1 MKIGLIGAGGM
12 ATALAKGWGEPVVV
26 SDPVPGRSAALAGLV
41 GGVAVEG
48 NLECAEAAD
57 VVVLCHKPAQLEA
70 VAAEI
75 SAAGTPVVSILGSV
89 ELARVRDAY
98 GDVAAFRVLPNL
110 PVEVGK
116 GVLCWPHEN
125 GVGELADRIKALFS
139 RVGLVVELDEAV
151 IEPAMAVSSNA
162 PAFIAL
168 VVEAMVDAG
177 VRHGLTPGL
186 AHSLAAATLSGTASL
201 LESRGGDTL
210 GLRRQVT
217 SPGGSTARG
226 LAALEKAGLRA
237 AFDDAVEAVISGGRS

>member
-1 MKIGLIGAGGM
+1 M
-12 ATALAKGWGEPVVV
+12 ATALAKGWGDAVIVA
-26 SDPVPGRSAALAGLV
+26 DPVPGRAAALAELT
-41 GGVAVEG
+41 GGRAVSG
-48 NLECAEAAD
+48 NLECAEASD
-57 VVVLCHKPAQLEA
+57 LVILCHKPAQLES

-75 SAAGTPVVSILGSV
+75 AESGTPVVSILGSV
-89 ELARVRDAY
+89 ELSRVRSAY
-98 GDVAAFRVLPNL
+98 SGVEAFRVLPNL

-125 GVGELADRIKALFS
+125 GEGQLAERIKALFG

-177 VRHGLTPGL
+177 VRHGLTPDL
-186 AHSLAAATLSGTASL
+186 AHSLAAATLSGTAAL
-201 LESRGGDTL
+201 LESRDGDTL

-226 LAALEKAGLRA
+226 LAALERAGLRA
-237 AFDDAVEAVISGGRS
+237 AFDDAVEAVISGGRR